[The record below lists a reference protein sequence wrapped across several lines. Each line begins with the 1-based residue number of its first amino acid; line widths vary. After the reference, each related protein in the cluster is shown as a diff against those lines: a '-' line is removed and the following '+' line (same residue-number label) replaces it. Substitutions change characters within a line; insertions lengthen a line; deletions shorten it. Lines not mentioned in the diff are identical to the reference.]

1 MLSGY
6 SEPLSWN
13 KLSLAPLWLKD
24 KFLYLINREKEN
36 AKAGRGGHIIAKIN
50 SLCDK
55 DVIEALYEAAAEG
68 VKNLYTVT
76 VQRNVNLR
84 TGEVIQRLSDGR
96 YLRITSDGT
105 DKKTPASAGL
115 DMIQMSAEEI
125 GGLPDG

>member
-1 MLSGY
+1 MSLLTEAMEPCQIIDRTTVPDGY
-6 SEPLSWN
+6 GGTMPQWVPGAE
-13 KLSLAPLWLKD
+13 
-24 KFLYLINREKEN
+24 FN
-36 AKAGRGGHIIAKIN
+36 AAIVLDISTEARKA
-50 SLCDK
+50 
-55 DVIEALYEAAAEG
+55 VAEG

-96 YLRITSDGT
+96 YLRVTSDGT

-115 DMIQMSAEEI
+115 DMRQMSAEEI